1 MCDPAA
7 SMPQP
12 TPQPPVPAAT
22 VLLVRDAAVGLEVFM
37 VERHH
42 EVDFATGALVF
53 PGGKLDPGDR
63 DPRALARCARP
74 PDPVDAAALAL
85 RVTAIRETFE
95 EAGVLLARPR
105 GSDAL
110 VAAERAR
117 EIGSRHRA
125 RLLADELGIA
135 DIAEGEDLEL
145 ATKLLVPFAHWITP
159 EFMPKRFDTH
169 FYLVQ
174 APPGQTAVHD
184 GGESVDSAWITPSL
198 ALAEAEAGRRTLI
211 FPTLLNLRKLGRSTN
226 VAAALERARRDPLVT
241 VLPRVERREGG
252 AVVRIPPEAG
262 YGISEAGVGDLAG
275 PHPTRS

>member
-1 MCDPAA
+1 
-7 SMPQP
+7 MPRE
-12 TPQPPVPAAT
+12 TPPPPVPAAT
-22 VLLVRDAAVGLEVFM
+22 ILLVRDAAAGLEVFL

-42 EVDFATGALVF
+42 EIDFATGALVF

-63 DPRALARCARP
+63 DPRVLARCARGPDP
-74 PDPVDAAALAL
+74 PDEGALAL

-105 GSDAL
+105 GSGEL
-110 VAAERAR
+110 VDPARAR
-117 EIGSRHRA
+117 EIGIRHRA
-125 RLLADELGIA
+125 PLLADALAVA
-135 DIAEGEDLEL
+135 DIAEVEDLEL
-145 ATKLLVPFAHWITP
+145 ATDLLVPFAHWITP

-169 FYLVQ
+169 FFLVPAPAGQ
-174 APPGQTAVHD
+174 AARHD
-184 GGESVDSAWITPSL
+184 GSEAVDSAWITPSL

-211 FPTLLNLRKLGRSTN
+211 FPTLLNLRKLGCSAS
-226 VAAALERARRDPLVT
+226 VAAALERARRDPIVT

-275 PHPTRS
+275 PRPARS